1 MPFWKSARPT
11 SLRYA
16 RARHRRWHGNNP
28 VTTTH
33 TPSQN
38 TPSANDGGIDFPL
51 EGVRVLDLSRVF
63 AGPLCGQVLADFGA
77 EVIKVEHPGRGDDTR
92 DWGMRIGKTETTYY
106 NSMNRNKR
114 SVTVDLQTPEG
125 LKIIHELLP
134 QCDVVV
140 HNFKTGGAEKLGL
153 GYEQLK
159 AIQPGLIYCA
169 VAGYDSSGPEA
180 KRPGYDLVIQ
190 GESGL
195 MALNGEANTPPLKFG
210 VAVVDLMTGM
220 YAAQAVLAALF
231 QRTRT
236 GKGRLIEMAL
246 YDCGVMIT
254 GYYGLDAMLLG
265 HDPQRYGN
273 AHPSIV
279 PYGMFEAA
287 DGPLIVAVGN
297 NNQFD
302 KFCRQVVMR
311 PDIVEDPRYA
321 TNVERAKNRLT
332 LLPVMKELFT
342 SFPRDVLLQRMTAAG
357 IPCGKVAGLHEAL
370 TSERTRRG
378 GLLQEMPHPVAG
390 TTHVFAPPYRLD
402 GQRLPIRNAPP
413 TLGEGTKEVL
423 QQLLQLSEQ
432 ELQALRDKGVLT
444 LPQA

>member
-1 MPFWKSARPT
+1 M
-11 SLRYA
+11 
-16 RARHRRWHGNNP
+16 
-28 VTTTH
+28 TTTTTT
-33 TPSQN
+33 TPT
-38 TPSANDGGIDFPL
+38 TPPDGMDFPL
-51 EGVRVLDLSRVF
+51 QGVRVLDLSRVF
-63 AGPLCGQVLADFGA
+63 AGPLCGMVLADFGA

-114 SVTVDLQTPEG
+114 SITVDLQTPEG
-125 LKIIHELLP
+125 VKIIHDLLP

-140 HNFKTGGAEKLGL
+140 QNFKTGGADKLGL

-159 AIQPGLIYCA
+159 AIKPDLIYCS

-236 GKGRLIEMAL
+236 GKGRHIEMAL
-246 YDCGVMIT
+246 YDCGLMIT

-279 PYGMFEAA
+279 PYGMYDAA
-287 DGPLIVAVGN
+287 DGPLIIAVGN
-297 NNQFD
+297 NAQFD
-302 KFCRQVVMR
+302 KFCRQVIER
-311 PDIVEDPRYA
+311 PDIVEDPRFA
-321 TNVERAKNRLT
+321 TNVERAKNRLV
-332 LLPVMKELFT
+332 LGPMLKELIAGFA
-342 SFPRDVLLQRMTAAG
+342 RDVLLQRITAAG

-378 GLLQEMPHPVAG
+378 GLLQELPHPVAG
-390 TTHVFAPPYRLD
+390 STHVFAPPYRLD

-413 TLGEGTKEVL
+413 TLGEGTREVL
-423 QQLLQLSEQ
+423 QQLLQLSEP

-444 LPQA
+444 LPHI

>member
-1 MPFWKSARPT
+1 MTPT
-11 SLRYA
+11 
-16 RARHRRWHGNNP
+16 P
-28 VTTTH
+28 TTAA
-33 TPSQN
+33 P
-38 TPSANDGGIDFPL
+38 GGMDFPL
-51 EGVRVLDLSRVF
+51 AGVRVLDLSRVF

-114 SVTVDLQTPEG
+114 SITVDLQTPEG
-125 LKIIHELLP
+125 VKIIHDLLP
-134 QCDVVV
+134 RCDVVIQ
-140 HNFKTGGAEKLGL
+140 NFKTGGAEKLGL

-159 AIQPGLIYCA
+159 AIKPDLIYCS

-190 GESGL
+190 GEAGL
-195 MALNGEANTPPLKFG
+195 MALNGEATQPPLKFG
-210 VAVVDLMTGM
+210 VAAVDMMTGM

-231 QRTRT
+231 QRSRT
-236 GKGRLIEMAL
+236 GQGRHIEMAL
-246 YDCGVMIT
+246 YDCGLMIT

-279 PYGMFEAA
+279 PYGMFEAQ
-287 DGPLIVAVGN
+287 DGPLIIAVGN
-297 NNQFD
+297 NSQFD

-311 PDIVEDPRYA
+311 PDIVEDPRFA

-332 LLPVMKELFT
+332 LLPVMKELIA
-342 SFPRDVLLQRMTAAG
+342 SFPRDLLLERLSAAG
-357 IPCGKVAGLHEAL
+357 IPCGRVAGLHEAL

-390 TTHVFAPPYRLD
+390 STHVFAPPYRLD

-413 TLGEGTKEVL
+413 TLGEGTREVL
-423 QQLLQLSEQ
+423 QQLLQLSDAD
-432 ELQALRDKGVLT
+432 LQALRDKGVLT
-444 LPQA
+444 LPQDEATQKQ

>member
-1 MPFWKSARPT
+1 M
-11 SLRYA
+11 
-16 RARHRRWHGNNP
+16 
-28 VTTTH
+28 TTTTTT
-33 TPSQN
+33 TPT
-38 TPSANDGGIDFPL
+38 TPPDGMDFPL
-51 EGVRVLDLSRVF
+51 QGVRVLDLSRVF
-63 AGPLCGQVLADFGA
+63 AGPLCGMVLADFGA

-114 SVTVDLQTPEG
+114 SITVDLQTPEG
-125 LKIIHELLP
+125 VKIIHDLLP

-140 HNFKTGGAEKLGL
+140 QNFKTGGAEKLGL

-159 AIQPGLIYCA
+159 AIKPDLIYCS

-236 GKGRLIEMAL
+236 GKGRHIEMAL
-246 YDCGVMIT
+246 YDCGLMIT

-279 PYGMFEAA
+279 PYGMYDAA
-287 DGPLIVAVGN
+287 DGPLIIAVGN
-297 NNQFD
+297 NAQFD
-302 KFCRQVVMR
+302 KFCRQVIER
-311 PDIVEDPRYA
+311 PDIVEDPRFA
-321 TNVERAKNRLT
+321 TNVERAKNRLV
-332 LLPVMKELFT
+332 LGPMLKELIAGFA
-342 SFPRDVLLQRMTAAG
+342 RDVLLQRMTAAG

-378 GLLQEMPHPVAG
+378 GLLQELPHPVAG
-390 TTHVFAPPYRLD
+390 STHVFAPPYRLD

-413 TLGEGTKEVL
+413 TLGAATRDVL
-423 QQLLQLSEQ
+423 QQLLQLPEA

-444 LPQA
+444 LPPL

>member
-1 MPFWKSARPT
+1 M
-11 SLRYA
+11 
-16 RARHRRWHGNNP
+16 
-28 VTTTH
+28 TTTTTTT
-33 TPSQN
+33 TPT
-38 TPSANDGGIDFPL
+38 TPPDGMDFPL
-51 EGVRVLDLSRVF
+51 QGVRVLDLSRVF
-63 AGPLCGQVLADFGA
+63 AGPLCGMVLADFGA

-114 SVTVDLQTPEG
+114 SFTVDLQTPEG
-125 LKIIHELLP
+125 VKIIHGLLP

-140 HNFKTGGAEKLGL
+140 QNFKTGGAEKLGL

-159 AIQPGLIYCA
+159 AIKPDLIYCS

-236 GKGRLIEMAL
+236 GKGRHIEMAL
-246 YDCGVMIT
+246 YDCGLMIS

-279 PYGMFEAA
+279 PYGMYDAA
-287 DGPLIVAVGN
+287 DGPLIIAVGN
-297 NNQFD
+297 NAQFD
-302 KFCRQVVMR
+302 KFCRQVIER
-311 PDIVEDPRYA
+311 PDIVEDPRFA
-321 TNVERAKNRLT
+321 TNVERAKNRLV
-332 LLPVMKELFT
+332 LGPMLKELIAGFA
-342 SFPRDVLLQRMTAAG
+342 RDVLLQRMTAAG

-378 GLLQEMPHPVAG
+378 GLLQELPHPVAG
-390 TTHVFAPPYRLD
+390 STHVFAPPYRLD

-413 TLGEGTKEVL
+413 TLGEGTREVL
-423 QQLLQLSEQ
+423 QQLLQLSEP

-444 LPQA
+444 LPHI

>member
-1 MPFWKSARPT
+1 M
-11 SLRYA
+11 
-16 RARHRRWHGNNP
+16 
-28 VTTTH
+28 TTTTT
-33 TPSQN
+33 TPTA
-38 TPSANDGGIDFPL
+38 TPGGMDFPL
-51 EGVRVLDLSRVF
+51 TGVRVLDLSRVF

-114 SVTVDLQTPEG
+114 SITVDLQTPEG
-125 LKIIHELLP
+125 VKIIHGLLP
-134 QCDVVV
+134 QCDVVIQ
-140 HNFKTGGAEKLGL
+140 NFKTGGAEKLGL

-159 AIQPGLIYCA
+159 ALKPGLIYCS

-190 GESGL
+190 GEAGL
-195 MALNGEANTPPLKFG
+195 MALNGEATQPPLKFG
-210 VAVVDLMTGM
+210 VAAVDMMTGM

-231 QRTRT
+231 RRERT
-236 GKGRLIEMAL
+236 GQGRHIEMAL
-246 YDCGVMIT
+246 YDCGLMIT

-279 PYGMFEAA
+279 PYGMFEAQ
-287 DGPLIVAVGN
+287 DGPLIIAVGN
-297 NNQFD
+297 NSQFD

-311 PDIVEDPRYA
+311 PDIVEDPRFA

-332 LLPVMKELFT
+332 LLPVMKELIA
-342 SFPRDVLLQRMTAAG
+342 SFPRDVLLERLGAAG

-390 TTHVFAPPYRLD
+390 STHVFAPPYRLD

-413 TLGEGTKEVL
+413 TLGEGTREVL
-423 QQLLQLSEQ
+423 QQLLQLSDED
-432 ELQALRDKGVLT
+432 LQALRDKGVLT

>member
-1 MPFWKSARPT
+1 MTSTTPT
-11 SLRYA
+11 PALPE
-16 RARHRRWHGNNP
+16 GM
-28 VTTTH
+28 
-33 TPSQN
+33 
-38 TPSANDGGIDFPL
+38 DFPL

-77 EVIKVEHPGRGDDTR
+77 DVIKVEHPGRGDDTR

-114 SVTVDLQTPEG
+114 SITVDLQTPEG
-125 LKIIHELLP
+125 VKIIHSLLP

-140 HNFKTGGAEKLGL
+140 QNFKTGGAEKLGL

-159 AIQPGLIYCA
+159 AIKPDLIYCS

-190 GESGL
+190 GEAGL
-195 MALNGEANTPPLKFG
+195 MAINGEASQPPLKFG
-210 VAVVDLMTGM
+210 VAAVDMMTGM

-231 QRTRT
+231 RRERT
-236 GKGRLIEMAL
+236 GKGRHIEMAL
-246 YDCGVMIT
+246 YDCGLMIT

-279 PYGMFEAA
+279 PYGMFEAQ
-287 DGPLIVAVGN
+287 DGPLIIAVGN
-297 NNQFD
+297 NSQFD

-311 PDIVEDPRYA
+311 PDIVEDPRFA
-321 TNVERAKNRLT
+321 TNVERARNRLT
-332 LLPVMKELFT
+332 LLPEMKALIA
-342 SFPRDVLLQRMTAAG
+342 SFPRDVLLERLTAAG
-357 IPCGKVAGLHEAL
+357 IPCGRVAGLHEAL

-413 TLGEGTKEVL
+413 TLGAATREVL
-423 QQLLQLSEQ
+423 QQLLQLPEA

-444 LPQA
+444 LPDPQQH

>member
-1 MPFWKSARPT
+1 M
-11 SLRYA
+11 
-16 RARHRRWHGNNP
+16 
-28 VTTTH
+28 TTTTTTT
-33 TPSQN
+33 TPT
-38 TPSANDGGIDFPL
+38 TPPDGMDFPL
-51 EGVRVLDLSRVF
+51 QGVRVLDLSRVF
-63 AGPLCGQVLADFGA
+63 AGPLCGMVLADFGA

-125 LKIIHELLP
+125 VKIIHDLLP

-140 HNFKTGGAEKLGL
+140 QNFKTGGAEKLGL

-159 AIQPGLIYCA
+159 AIKPDLIYCS

-236 GKGRLIEMAL
+236 GKGRHIEMAL
-246 YDCGVMIT
+246 YDCGLMIT

-279 PYGMFEAA
+279 PYGMYDAA
-287 DGPLIVAVGN
+287 DGPLIIAVGN
-297 NNQFD
+297 NAQFD
-302 KFCRQVVMR
+302 KFCRQVIER
-311 PDIVEDPRYA
+311 PDIVEDPRFA
-321 TNVERAKNRLT
+321 TNVERAKNRLV
-332 LLPVMKELFT
+332 LGPMLKELIAGFA
-342 SFPRDVLLQRMTAAG
+342 RDVLLQRMTAAG

-378 GLLQEMPHPVAG
+378 GLLQELPHPVAG
-390 TTHVFAPPYRLD
+390 STHVFAPPYRLD

-413 TLGEGTKEVL
+413 TLGEGTREVL
-423 QQLLQLSEQ
+423 QQLLQLSEP

-444 LPQA
+444 LPHI

>member
-1 MPFWKSARPT
+1 M
-11 SLRYA
+11 
-16 RARHRRWHGNNP
+16 
-28 VTTTH
+28 TTTTTTT
-33 TPSQN
+33 TPT
-38 TPSANDGGIDFPL
+38 TPPDGMDFPL
-51 EGVRVLDLSRVF
+51 QGVRVLDLSRVF
-63 AGPLCGQVLADFGA
+63 AGPLCGMVLADFGA

-114 SVTVDLQTPEG
+114 SITVDLQTPEG
-125 LKIIHELLP
+125 VKIIHDLLP

-140 HNFKTGGAEKLGL
+140 QNFKTGGAEKLGL

-159 AIQPGLIYCA
+159 AIKPDLIYCS

-236 GKGRLIEMAL
+236 GKGRHIEMAL
-246 YDCGVMIT
+246 YDCGLMIT

-279 PYGMFEAA
+279 PYGMYDAA
-287 DGPLIVAVGN
+287 DGPLIIAVGN
-297 NNQFD
+297 NAQFD
-302 KFCRQVVMR
+302 KFCRQVIER
-311 PDIVEDPRYA
+311 PDIVEDPRFA
-321 TNVERAKNRLT
+321 TNVERAKNRLV
-332 LLPVMKELFT
+332 LGPMLKELIAGFA
-342 SFPRDVLLQRMTAAG
+342 RDVLLQRMTAAG

-378 GLLQEMPHPVAG
+378 GLLQELPHPVAG
-390 TTHVFAPPYRLD
+390 STHVFAPPYRLD
-402 GQRLPIRNAPP
+402 GQRLPIRHAPP
-413 TLGEGTKEVL
+413 TLGEATREVL
-423 QQLLQLSEQ
+423 QQLLQLPES

-444 LPQA
+444 LPPQ

>member
-1 MPFWKSARPT
+1 MS
-11 SLRYA
+11 
-16 RARHRRWHGNNP
+16 
-28 VTTTH
+28 TTT
-33 TPSQN
+33 TTAAS
-38 TPSANDGGIDFPL
+38 DGMDFPL

-92 DWGMRIGKTETTYY
+92 DWGLRIGKTETTYY

-114 SVTVDLQTPEG
+114 SITVDLQTPEG
-125 LKIIHELLP
+125 VKLIHDLLP
-134 QCDVVV
+134 QFDVVIQ
-140 HNFKTGGAEKLGL
+140 NFKTGGAEKLGL

-159 AIQPGLIYCA
+159 ALKPDLIYCS
-169 VAGYDSSGPEA
+169 VAGYNSAGPEA
-180 KRPGYDLVIQ
+180 RRPGYDLVIQ
-190 GESGL
+190 GEAGL
-195 MALNGEANTPPLKFG
+195 MALNGEASQPPLKFG
-210 VAVVDLMTGM
+210 VAVVDMMTGM

-231 QRTRT
+231 RRERT

-246 YDCGVMIT
+246 YDCGLMVT

-265 HDPQRYGN
+265 RDPQRYGN

-287 DGPLIVAVGN
+287 DGPLIIAVGN
-297 NNQFD
+297 NSQFD
-302 KFCRQVVMR
+302 KLCREVIGR

-321 TNVERAKNRLT
+321 TNVERARNRQT
-332 LLPVMKELFT
+332 LLPMMVELIG
-342 SFPRDVLLQRMTAAG
+342 SFPRDVLLQRLAAAG
-357 IPCGKVAGLHEAL
+357 IPCGQVAGLHEAL
-370 TSERTRRG
+370 TSERTRQG

-413 TLGEGTKEVL
+413 TLGEGTREVL
-423 QQLLQLSEQ
+423 QKLLQLSEQ
-432 ELQALRDKGVLT
+432 ELKELQAKGVLT
-444 LPQA
+444 LPGTPAA

>member
-1 MPFWKSARPT
+1 
-11 SLRYA
+11 
-16 RARHRRWHGNNP
+16 
-28 VTTTH
+28 
-33 TPSQN
+33 
-38 TPSANDGGIDFPL
+38 
-51 EGVRVLDLSRVF
+51 
-63 AGPLCGQVLADFGA
+63 
-77 EVIKVEHPGRGDDTR
+77 
-92 DWGMRIGKTETTYY
+92 MRIGKTETTYY

-125 LKIIHELLP
+125 VKIIHDLLP

-140 HNFKTGGAEKLGL
+140 QNFKTGGAEKLGL

-159 AIQPGLIYCA
+159 AIKPDLIYCS
-169 VAGYDSSGPEA
+169 VAGYDSSGHEA

-236 GKGRLIEMAL
+236 GKGRHIEMAL
-246 YDCGVMIT
+246 YDCGLMIT

-279 PYGMFEAA
+279 PYGMYDAA
-287 DGPLIVAVGN
+287 DGPLIIAVGN
-297 NNQFD
+297 NAQFD
-302 KFCRQVVMR
+302 KFCRQVIER
-311 PDIVEDPRYA
+311 PDIVEDPRFA
-321 TNVERAKNRLT
+321 TNVERAKNRLV
-332 LLPVMKELFT
+332 LGPMLKELIAGFA
-342 SFPRDVLLQRMTAAG
+342 RDVLLQRMTAAG

-378 GLLQEMPHPVAG
+378 GLLQELPHPVAG
-390 TTHVFAPPYRLD
+390 STHVFAPPYRLD

-413 TLGEGTKEVL
+413 TLGEGTREVL
-423 QQLLQLSEQ
+423 QQLLQLSEP

-444 LPQA
+444 LPQI

>member
-1 MPFWKSARPT
+1 MTTSPT
-11 SLRYA
+11 SPTA
-16 RARHRRWHGNNP
+16 AP
-28 VTTTH
+28 
-33 TPSQN
+33 
-38 TPSANDGGIDFPL
+38 GGMDFPL

-63 AGPLCGQVLADFGA
+63 AGPLCGMVPADFGA
-77 EVIKVEHPGRGDDTR
+77 EDIKGERPGRGGDTR
-92 DWGMRIGKTETTYY
+92 DWGMRIGHTETTYY

-114 SVTVDLQTPEG
+114 SITVDLQTPEG
-125 LKIIHELLP
+125 VKIIHDLLP

-140 HNFKTGGAEKLGL
+140 QNFKTGGAEKLGL

-159 AIQPGLIYCA
+159 AIKPDLIYCS

-236 GKGRLIEMAL
+236 GKGRHIEMAL
-246 YDCGVMIT
+246 YDCGLMIT

-279 PYGMFEAA
+279 PYGMYDAA
-287 DGPLIVAVGN
+287 DGPLIIAVGN
-297 NNQFD
+297 NAQFD
-302 KFCRQVVMR
+302 KFCRQVIER
-311 PDIVEDPRYA
+311 PDIVEDPRFA
-321 TNVERAKNRLT
+321 TNVERAKNRLV
-332 LLPVMKELFT
+332 LGPMLKELIAGFA
-342 SFPRDVLLQRMTAAG
+342 RDVLLQRMTAAG

-378 GLLQEMPHPVAG
+378 GLLQELPHPVAG
-390 TTHVFAPPYRLD
+390 STHVFAPPYRLD

-413 TLGEGTKEVL
+413 TLGEGTREVL
-423 QQLLQLSEQ
+423 QQLLQLSEP

-444 LPQA
+444 LPHI